1 MKIGKSVVDRE
12 RERQREKVEGKSLF
26 SWWENMGGF
35 ELENHQR
42 EDRSL
47 KQEERVNV
55 LSVMTD
61 GLILRERET
70 VCVRIWR
77 RNGNRGRD
85 WAKR

>member
-1 MKIGKSVVDRE
+1 MKIGKSVIERE
-12 RERQREKVEGKSLF
+12 REWKEKACLVDGKIWVDLK
-26 SWWENMGGF
+26 

-61 GLILRERET
+61 GLILGERER
-70 VCVRIWR
+70 VCVCVFD
-77 RNGNRGRD
+77 GGMG
-85 WAKR
+85 

>member
-1 MKIGKSVVDRE
+1 MDLK
-12 RERQREKVEGKSLF
+12 
-26 SWWENMGGF
+26 

-61 GLILRERET
+61 GLILRETES
-70 VCVRIWR
+70 VCVCVFLTEEW
-77 RNGNRGRD
+77 
-85 WAKR
+85 